1 MMRLMRDIRDDD
13 RGHSFLELGFALPIF
28 ATLLIGTV
36 DISRAVSE
44 RLKLEQA
51 AQRTVELLQIKDFKF
66 DSATDDR
73 TIYQSEA
80 ASAAGVA
87 TSAVTVDAWLQ
98 CNSTVQTPMDQSHY
112 NGTCNSGEVMAR
124 YVNIRIQ
131 KSFTPLFGTK
141 YFPGANANGTFTL
154 TANAGVRVQ

>member
-1 MMRLMRDIRDDD
+1 MMRDMLKLWHDD

-28 ATLLIGTV
+28 SALLIGTV

-51 AQRTVELLQIKDFKF
+51 AQRTIELLQIKDFTYS
-66 DSATDDR
+66 DRAT
-73 TIYQSEA
+73 YQTEA
-80 ASAAGVA
+80 ATAAGVA

-98 CNSTVQTPMDQSHY
+98 CNGTKQTPMDQTHY
-112 NGTCNSGEVMAR
+112 DGTCNSGEAMAR
-124 YVNIRIQ
+124 FVNVKIQ
-131 KSFTPLFGTK
+131 KDFTPLFGTK

-154 TANAGVRVQ
+154 IANAGVRVQ

>member
-1 MMRLMRDIRDDD
+1 MMRKLFNLCRDE

-28 ATLLIGTV
+28 AALLIGTV

-51 AQRTVELLQIKDFKF
+51 AQRTVELLQRSDFQY
-66 DSATDDR
+66 TDR
-73 TIYQSEA
+73 SIYQAEA

-98 CNSTVQTPMDQSHY
+98 CNGTKQTPTDQTHY
-112 NGTCNSGEVMAR
+112 DGACGSTEVTAR
-124 YVNIRIQ
+124 YVNIQIQ
-131 KSFTPLFGTK
+131 KDFTPLFGTK

-154 TANAGVRVQ
+154 IANAGVRVQ